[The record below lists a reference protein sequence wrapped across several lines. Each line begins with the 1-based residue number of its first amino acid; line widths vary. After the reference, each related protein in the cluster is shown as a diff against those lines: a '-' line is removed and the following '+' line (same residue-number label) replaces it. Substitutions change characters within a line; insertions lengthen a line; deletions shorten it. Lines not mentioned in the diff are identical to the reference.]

1 MIKFLKSIKTKKLAI
16 EQSAK
21 LVDLDRWRAVF
32 QSKEA
37 LVVEFYCVDCFTYDT
52 LELVL
57 KPPTA
62 TLVAN
67 EENPGFKDL
76 LDLCAAEWPRFW
88 DDLQKLSTTA
98 FSKRQFVY
106 LRSQG
111 TEGFEYVVFEP

>member
-1 MIKFLKSIKTKKLAI
+1 LKSIKAKKRAV

-21 LVDLDRWRAVF
+21 PVDIDRWRAVF

-57 KPPTA
+57 KSPTA

-67 EENPGFKDL
+67 EENPGFTDL

-88 DDLQKLSTTA
+88 DDYTA
-98 FSKRQFVY
+98 LATKAFDARQFVY
-106 LRSQG
+106 VRSQG
-111 TEGFEYVVFEP
+111 AEGFEYVVYEP